1 MNEQQLKL
9 IDQIKQRIFQIE
21 ALTHQI
27 YKLSKELEKQTTE
40 ENK

>member
-1 MNEQQLKL
+1 MEDKKL
-9 IDQIKQRIFQIE
+9 EIIDQIKQRIFQVE

-27 YKLSKELEKQTTE
+27 YKLSKELERLTTE